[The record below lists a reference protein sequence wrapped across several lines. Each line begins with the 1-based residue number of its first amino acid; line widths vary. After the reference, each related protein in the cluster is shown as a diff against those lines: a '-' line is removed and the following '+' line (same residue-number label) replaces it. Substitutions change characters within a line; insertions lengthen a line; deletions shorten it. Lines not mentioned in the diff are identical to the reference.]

1 MQVQEPN
8 TARKPGAIK
17 KWAKS
22 DRPREKLITKG
33 SEALTDTELLGVLIG
48 KGTSRRNA
56 IELARFILEEN
67 HNDLHSLARR
77 SVRDLLKQK
86 LEGFGEAKAAS
97 IVAAFELGRRRHA
110 GTLPEKPVFKD
121 SKAAASYI
129 QPLLAD
135 KPEEVFG
142 ALYLDQ
148 SNGLKHSELVS
159 KGGITATFIDP
170 RLIFKR
176 ALQEEAVGII
186 VFHNHPS
193 GNLKPSRADEI
204 LTTRL
209 KEGANY
215 LDIKLLDHIIV
226 SSNGFFSFANEGLL
240 S

>member
-86 LEGFGEAKAAS
+86 LEGFGGRFQRAQVLERLSGSLRRGDIEVHHQRFAL
-97 IVAAFELGRRRHA
+97 VRDPGRPQVVPQLRRRRGGYAYARIVQDAVPFSRSQTACGPA
-110 GTLPEKPVFKD
+110 G
-121 SKAAASYI
+121 
-129 QPLLAD
+129 
-135 KPEEVFG
+135 
-142 ALYLDQ
+142 
-148 SNGLKHSELVS
+148 
-159 KGGITATFIDP
+159 
-170 RLIFKR
+170 R
-176 ALQEEAVGII
+176 
-186 VFHNHPS
+186 
-193 GNLKPSRADEI
+193 
-204 LTTRL
+204 
-209 KEGANY
+209 
-215 LDIKLLDHIIV
+215 
-226 SSNGFFSFANEGLL
+226 
-240 S
+240 